1 MGDGVYLVG
10 VSGNGNG
17 RFKSLGKLR
26 TIAFD
31 KANLF
36 AKKNNALVE
45 VVSINETPMSF
56 GVFNQVD
63 LKFKLVAKT
72 KKLSNPNTK
81 TTNLSVASSAN
92 GKVTE
97 AQLYTK
103 DPKKDAIEELKKL
116 KELLD
121 LELITK
127 EEFDNKS
134 KELKKII
141 LSN

>member
-31 KANLF
+31 KANSF

-45 VVSINETPMSF
+45 VISINETPMSL

-63 LKFKLVAKT
+63 LKFKLVANT
-72 KKLSNPNTK
+72 KKLSNLNAK
-81 TTNLSVASSAN
+81 STNLSVASSAN

-127 EEFDNKS
+127 QEFDK
-134 KELKKII
+134 KAAELKKII
-141 LSN
+141 LGN